1 MIAST
6 EPWSVSEKETIP
18 FSYKCELLFD
28 GITDNTI
35 NNYNLPSDS
44 YLVYYSDKD
53 GRKVDICRASRM
65 VDIFDLYYDRFGGT
79 IRGIDYTKGRMNPK
93 IWGQNKKKEEE
104 VNKKK

>member
-1 MIAST
+1 MIASS

-18 FSYKCELLFD
+18 LSYKCEILFSD
-28 GITDNTI
+28 VASDVA
-35 NNYNLPSDS
+35 NNQTLPSDS
-44 YLVYYSDKD
+44 YLVYYSDKE
-53 GRKVDICRASRM
+53 GKKVDICRASRM

-79 IRGIDYTKGRMNPK
+79 IRRIDYTKGRMNPK